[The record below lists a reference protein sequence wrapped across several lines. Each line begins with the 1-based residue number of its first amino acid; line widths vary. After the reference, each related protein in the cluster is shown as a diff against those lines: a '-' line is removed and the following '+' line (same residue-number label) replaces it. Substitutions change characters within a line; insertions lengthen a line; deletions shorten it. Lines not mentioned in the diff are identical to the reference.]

1 MENDILFK
9 LRTSDRASVKF
20 ILKNKKLYVSVG
32 SEEIGVDEI
41 SISALTVLYEK
52 FNVEYLTA
60 LDTYANHIQKD
71 MKSDCSDRE
80 FEKMRSVM

>member
-9 LRTSDRASVKF
+9 LRTTDRSSVKF
-20 ILKNKKLYVSVG
+20 ILKDKRLYVSVN

-52 FNVEYLTA
+52 FNVEYSTA
-60 LDTYANHIQKD
+60 LDTYANHIQKG

-80 FEKMRSVM
+80 FDKMKSVM